1 MEGRR
6 SALVTGSTS
15 GIGLASEKLDD
26 AIDAMYDKDGA
37 HASMNRWAPATN

>member
-15 GIGLASEKLDD
+15 GIGLANDKLDD
-26 AIDAMYDKDGA
+26 AIDALYDTDGA
-37 HASMNRWAPATN
+37 YASMNRWAPATN